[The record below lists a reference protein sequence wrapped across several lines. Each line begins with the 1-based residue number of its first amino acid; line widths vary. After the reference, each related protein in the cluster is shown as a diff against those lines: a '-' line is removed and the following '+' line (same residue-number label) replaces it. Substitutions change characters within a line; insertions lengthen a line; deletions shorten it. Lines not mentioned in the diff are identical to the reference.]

1 MGKNLKNADLVLR
14 TGKLAF
20 YLVPGNSAYTR
31 MEGFTSLS
39 TSKNPTEY
47 ERQYVD
53 EDFKRTD
60 ITGYNVATAYALDRY
75 KQHPVTDDIIK
86 IHENELL
93 GQDAVRSII
102 QVDMTTVS
110 PSGSAGGSFTA
121 TGKRRDYA
129 VIPDT
134 DGDTTDCMTYSGNF
148 KTRGEMEEV
157 TVITTDDWQTIS
169 ISGSQTAPVLSSLSL
184 LSGTISPA
192 FSSTTTSYTTTQT
205 GQITVVASAESA
217 SYSVTAVC
225 NGSSQSL
232 SGASATFYNVEND
245 DYIYITVNN
254 SGTGAYA
261 TRTYTIHVVAT
272 SGQNE
277 ES

>member
-20 YLVPGNSAYTR
+20 YMVPGNSAYTR

-75 KQHPVTDDIIK
+75 KKHPVTDDIIA
-86 IHENELL
+86 IHEGELL
-93 GQDAVRSII
+93 GQDAVRTII
-102 QVDMTTVS
+102 QVDMTTAEDT
-110 PSGSAGGSFTA
+110 GYGIWSAKGR
-121 TGKRRDYA
+121 RRDYA

-157 TVITTDDWQTIS
+157 TVTTTDDWQTIYVETER
-169 ISGSQTAPVLSSLSL
+169 TAPVLASLSL
-184 LSGTISPA
+184 STGTLSPT
-192 FSSTTTSYTTTQT
+192 FSSTTTSYTTAQT
-205 GQITVVASAESA
+205 GTVTVTASAES
-217 SYSVTAVC
+217 STYSVIASC
-225 NGSSQSL
+225 NGSSKSI
-232 SGASATFYNVEND
+232 SGTSATFYNVEND
-245 DYIYITVNN
+245 DYIYITVSNG
-254 SGTGAYA
+254 GTGAYA
-261 TRTYTIHVVAT
+261 SRTYTIHVTAAT
-272 SGQNE
+272 TMSDE
-277 ES
+277 A

>member
-14 TGKLAF
+14 TGKVAF

-60 ITGYNVATAYALDRY
+60 ITGYNTATSYALDRY
-75 KQHPVTDDIIK
+75 KKHPVTDDIIK

-102 QVDMTTVS
+102 QVDMTTVQEH
-110 PSGSAGGSFTA
+110 GGIYTA
-121 TGKRRDYA
+121 QGKMRDYA
-129 VIPDT
+129 VIPDA

-148 KTRGEMEEV
+148 KTRGEMEDV
-157 TVITTDDWQTIS
+157 TVTTSDDFQTI
-169 ISGSQTAPVLSSLSL
+169 IVSGTTSNKPVLKSLSVSKGSTSV
-184 LSGTISPA
+184 LSTEFKPG
-192 FSSTTTSYTTTQT
+192 TTSYTTTQV
-205 GQITVVASAESA
+205 GALSVYAEAES
-217 SYSVTAVC
+217 STFDVVVSC
-225 NGSSQSL
+225 NGVSSPITNTGVGFTVSE
-232 SGASATFYNVEND
+232 G

-254 SGTGAYA
+254 GSLASQ
-261 TRTYTIHVVAT
+261 TYTIKAAVA
-272 SGQNE
+272 S
-277 ES
+277 S